1 MEGEDD
7 VQSSALEFI
16 FEPILSALD
25 DPITAMTTAAK
36 EVSERQLALVCV
48 SLVPLMP
55 VQLSWSALLLA
66 ARKQEKAEADDG
78 RRAAA
83 RDA

>member
-16 FEPILSALD
+16 FEPILS
-25 DPITAMTTAAK
+25 
-36 EVSERQLALVCV
+36 
-48 SLVPLMP
+48 P